1 MLRSIPLTYQRVLI
15 VADDALYSA
24 AKARGGTPKEVDDK
38 FAKAIHLLG
47 RFKKDFPFRDPTSD
61 PNING
66 TVTRVCDKSQSP
78 SKILRALE
86 KKLHSKVNFL
96 YVSLPLNADES

>member
-1 MLRSIPLTYQRVLI
+1 MHYCIIFRGQGQGLDV
-15 VADDALYSA
+15 YS
-24 AKARGGTPKEVDDK
+24 KEVDEK
-38 FAKAIHLLG
+38 FTKAIHLLG

-66 TVTRVCDKSQSP
+66 TVTRVCDESQSP

-86 KKLHSKVNFL
+86 KNLHSKVKIFICFFT
-96 YVSLPLNADES
+96 SQR